1 MTFEEYLEQAFSNM
15 RDNKLTEAMKY
26 ALLGGKH
33 FRPALIFAV
42 TDGFNIEREEAYP
55 AALALEMVHSYSLI
69 HDDLP
74 CMDNDDL
81 RRGKPTVHKAFG
93 EDIAVLAG
101 DALLTHA
108 FNVIS
113 EADYDDHTKVRMI
126 QELSNLAG
134 LGGMVHGQYL
144 DMFYTGKDINEAILD
159 EIEDYKTG
167 GLFECAL
174 VFGMLLGNDE
184 ENLAFYASMAL
195 KIGRV
200 FQLQDDL
207 FEITKTEEELG
218 KNASDV
224 DNDKASALSVYTKE
238 ELEERIAKLFEEM
251 FEQLEY
257 AKFNTDE
264 LRKIIE
270 NMRDR

>member
-15 RDNKLTEAMKY
+15 CDNKLTEAMKY

-33 FRPALIFAV
+33 FRPSLIFAI
-42 TDGFNIEREEAYP
+42 TDGFGIERSEVYP

-113 EADYDDHTKVRMI
+113 EADYDDHTKVRMV

-144 DMFYTGKDINEAILD
+144 DMYYTGKSISEAILD
-159 EIEDYKTG
+159 EIEDIRP
-167 GLFECAL
+167 A
-174 VFGMLLGNDE
+174 VFLNAPWSSACFSETMRRICRSTLLWP
-184 ENLAFYASMAL
+184 
-195 KIGRV
+195 
-200 FQLQDDL
+200 
-207 FEITKTEEELG
+207 
-218 KNASDV
+218 
-224 DNDKASALSVYTKE
+224 
-238 ELEERIAKLFEEM
+238 
-251 FEQLEY
+251 
-257 AKFNTDE
+257 
-264 LRKIIE
+264 
-270 NMRDR
+270 